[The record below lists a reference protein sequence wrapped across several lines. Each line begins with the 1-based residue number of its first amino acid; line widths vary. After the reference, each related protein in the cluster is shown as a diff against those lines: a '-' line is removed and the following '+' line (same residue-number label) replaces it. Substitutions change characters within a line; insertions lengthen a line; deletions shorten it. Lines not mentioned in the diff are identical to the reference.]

1 MKNKKLITYDIIIFS
16 KMIPLSGSIMGM
28 DLGNKRIGISISNTE
43 RTVSISYDTILRTK
57 LSKDINIINKV
68 VMENNIVAIIV
79 GLPLNIY
86 GKSGKQSQSI
96 RRLAEEIN
104 NNIMLPLLF
113 WDERYSTLAVEKIM
127 LNEGKLLRNKRKL
140 HVDKFAATWI
150 LEGAIQTLKKQLSQE
165 MLLEIQNDMKHKQK
179 KLEMKIIKIHFLL
192 L

>member
-1 MKNKKLITYDIIIFS
+1 
-16 KMIPLSGSIMGM
+16 MIPQSGSIMGM
-28 DLGNKRIGISISNTE
+28 DLGSKRIGIAISNE
-43 RTVSISYDTILRTK
+43 NRTVSISYDTILRTK

-113 WDERYSTLAVEKIM
+113 WDERYSTLAIEKIM

-140 HVDKFAATWI
+140 HIDKSAATWI
-150 LEGAIQTLKKQLSQE
+150 LEGAIQTLKN
-165 MLLEIQNDMKHKQK
+165 INT
-179 KLEMKIIKIHFLL
+179 
-192 L
+192 